1 MMFFK
6 NPVFGSCLMLLVF
19 MCWFNAKSG
28 DAFGTFGFDIHHRYS
43 DTVKEFLDL
52 DGLPEKGTVDYY
64 TAMAHR
70 DQLFMK
76 GRRLAAGSTPVLT
89 FFGSGTGA
97 NGNKTYSV
105 SALSYLHY
113 ALIKVGTPAL
123 SFLVALD
130 TGSDLFWLPC
140 DCLTCARNFNIT
152 DGKRFELSIYS
163 PSNSTTSSPLPCNS
177 TLCGPTRGCLA
188 RSNTCAYQEVY
199 STSSSSGILVD
210 DVLHLG
216 TDTNPQ
222 DPIDVSVTFGC
233 GKNQTGRF
241 LESGGGING
250 IFGLGMDSISVPSI
264 LASKSVTANSFS
276 MCFAAEGSSGRIEFG
291 DKGSPLQK
299 TTPFNLQKSNP
310 TYNVTVTK
318 IAVGN
323 NVTDLQFAANF
334 NSGTAITRLTDPAYS
349 FITNN
354 FNSRI
359 TEKPYHYSFDFV
371 LHYCYAL
378 SANQDSYTT
387 PNLTFTM
394 KGGSQFNVTVPTI
407 QFEEDDGSVFC
418 LALIKSEGINVIGQ
432 NFMTGYRLVF
442 DREEMVLGWK
452 ESDCY
457 DSISSSAQPPP
468 KGNSTRSR
476 AAQQSPPPPPPPPPS
491 GVARLSSVTSGL
503 MVVMLV
509 ILFHNFIALSS

>member
-1 MMFFK
+1 IIEILGPTM
-6 NPVFGSCLMLLVF
+6 NWALGLGPARPGSGPALPLL
-19 MCWFNAKSG
+19 CP
-28 DAFGTFGFDIHHRYS
+28 
-43 DTVKEFLDL
+43 FLW
-52 DGLPEKGTVDYY
+52 
-64 TAMAHR
+64 H
-70 DQLFMK
+70 
-76 GRRLAAGSTPVLT
+76 STPAVIY
-89 FFGSGTGA
+89 SG
-97 NGNKTYSV
+97 YHVIV
-105 SALSYLHY
+105 S
-113 ALIKVGTPAL
+113 
-123 SFLVALD
+123 LVHV
-130 TGSDLFWLPC
+130 TSILPTET
-140 DCLTCARNFNIT
+140 L
-152 DGKRFELSIYS
+152 ELSIYS

-188 RSNTCAYQEVY
+188 R
-199 STSSSSGILVD
+199 
-210 DVLHLG
+210 
-216 TDTNPQ
+216 
-222 DPIDVSVTFGC
+222 C
-233 GKNQTGRF
+233 GKNQTGYF

-264 LASKSVTANSFS
+264 LANKGVTANSFS
-276 MCFAAEGSSGRIEFG
+276 MCFAAEGSSGRIGFG

-310 TYNVTVTK
+310 TYNITVTK

-323 NVTDLQFAANF
+323 NVTDLRFTANF

-432 NFMTGYRLVF
+432 NFMTGYRIVF
-442 DREEMVLGWK
+442 DREEMLLGWK
-452 ESDCY
+452 ESDCELFSSLSFCFSSFTSY

-468 KGNSTRSR
+468 KRNSTRSR
-476 AAQQSPPPPPPPPPS
+476 AAEQSPPPLAPPPS

-503 MVVMLV
+503 MAVMLAV
-509 ILFHNFIALSS
+509 LFHNFIALSS